1 MILFKLS
8 KKKHHNNKMS
18 LEINVKNILNDFD
31 IVSSDEFLKI
41 LGQIMIEFKSN
52 LTVDYLKGKIKKIMD
67 LTIESEKK
75 KQCKLLLPYFNWYL
89 QGL

>member
-1 MILFKLS
+1 
-8 KKKHHNNKMS
+8 MS

-31 IVSSDEFLKI
+31 VASSDDFLKI
-41 LGQIMIEFKSN
+41 LSEIMLNFKST
-52 LTVDYLKGKIKKIMD
+52 LTVEYLTGKIQKINE

-75 KQCKLLLPYFNWYL
+75 KNCKLLLPYFDWYL

>member
-8 KKKHHNNKMS
+8 KKKHQNNKLS
-18 LEINVKNILNDFD
+18 LEINVKNILNNFD
-31 IVSSDEFLKI
+31 IVSSDEFLEI
-41 LGQIMIEFKSN
+41 LDQIMLEFKSN

-67 LTIESEKK
+67 LTTESEKK
-75 KQCKLLLPYFNWYL
+75 KQCKLLLPYFDWYL